1 MSFSSL
7 RSESWL
13 RIKPLCLS
21 KAGAFSSVLGMPE
34 WLQCSVV
41 FMNAFRWC
49 LFFMQHICVPS
60 FPSPKKTTTQ
70 LLSLQIP
77 NRCYA
82 VATAATRFFFQFEG
96 CFWGVASCTICM
108 GTYFKRTG
116 GMCEAIG
123 KRSMNVLVLL
133 TACLK
138 SLTLQW
144 FLATI
149 AIFSLSVVRF

>member
-1 MSFSSL
+1 MQCHECILIKNTVFSLLDWTCNTQQRLELQKCEGYTSFSFL

-60 FPSPKKTTTQ
+60 SPSPKKTTTQ

-82 VATAATRFFFQFEG
+82 VATVATIFFFQFEG
-96 CFWGVASCTICM
+96 CFWGVASCTICT

-116 GMCEAIG
+116 GC
-123 KRSMNVLVLL
+123 
-133 TACLK
+133 
-138 SLTLQW
+138 
-144 FLATI
+144 
-149 AIFSLSVVRF
+149 VRQ